1 MARQEELEIR
11 IDADGTVRV
20 EVRGMRG
27 SRCLEY
33 VEVFQQLLG
42 PVEDQRPTPE
52 FYEAEQVTHAQS
64 HLRSNTGSF

>member
-20 EVRGMRG
+20 EVRGMGG

-33 VEVFQQLLG
+33 VGVFQQLLG
-42 PVEDQRPTPE
+42 PVEEQRPTPE
-52 FYEAEQVTHAQS
+52 FYEAEQVSQTHLHS
-64 HLRSNTGSF
+64 TTGSY